1 MKGKRELRDLTEVNQ
16 QRHNK
21 YQISLNDLTSIS
33 KKLVN
38 SFFPSNDIYSLLLLA
53 LVTVTKYFRGKKNI
67 SMETHIEIVI
77 AYAPHLIEYLVKE
90 DIITPEVCTVFN
102 KNLEEGRE
110 ELPLILQSYVY
121 AAKGVRI
128 KTELKDGSEKDHCG
142 IM

>member
-1 MKGKRELRDLTEVNQ
+1 M
-16 QRHNK
+16 
-21 YQISLNDLTSIS
+21 TSIS
-33 KKLVN
+33 KKLVH

-53 LVTVTKYFRGKKNI
+53 LVTVTKYFHGKKNI
-67 SMETHIEIVI
+67 SMDTHIEIVI

-90 DIITPEVCTVFN
+90 EIITPEVCTVFN
-102 KNLEEGRE
+102 KNLEEGQE

-128 KTELKDGSEKDHCG
+128 KTELKDGTEKDRCV

>member
-1 MKGKRELRDLTEVNQ
+1 MNDKRELRDLTTLNP

-21 YQISLNDLTSIS
+21 YQISLADLTSIS
-33 KKLVN
+33 KKLVHT
-38 SFFPSNDIYSLLLLA
+38 FFPSTDIYSLLLLA
-53 LVTVTKYFRGKKNI
+53 LVTVTNYSHGKKHI
-67 SMETHIEIVI
+67 SMHTHIEIAI

-90 DIITPEVCTVFN
+90 EIITPEVCTVFN

-110 ELPLILQSYVY
+110 ELPLILQSYIY

-128 KTELKDGSEKDHCG
+128 KTEVKDGVDKDHCD